1 MLTFYDQNVWNH
13 NPSGYRNGLIREI
26 VKDMNADVCA
36 FQEFGPNSTRQ
47 GNPALDVL
55 MLDEYNEV
63 CPELRDVTYTALF
76 YKKDRFDLIDSG
88 HFLYDGL
95 NDCNSKSV
103 TWAVLE
109 DKETKKRFAAM
120 STHFWWNFVSPED
133 FEQRLQNV
141 DQIEALCKE
150 VIAKHNVP
158 VIIGGDF
165 NNGKDSEQG
174 DEPYQKMLKKGFR
187 DIRLTADKTTD
198 SYTHH
203 DYPEE
208 KEDGTWVTDAELVR
222 TLDQIFTYGEYD
234 IKALEFD
241 VLASQI
247 ALDSSDHCPLIGK
260 FEF

>member
-13 NPSGYRNGLIREI
+13 NPSGYRNGLIRKI
-26 VKDMNADVCA
+26 VKDVNADVCA
-36 FQEFGPNSTRQ
+36 FQEFGPNSTRM
-47 GNPALDVL
+47 GDPALDVL
-55 MLDEYNEV
+55 MLDEYAEV
-63 CPELRDVTYTALF
+63 CPELRDVSYTALF
-76 YKKDRFDLIDSG
+76 YKKEKFDLIDSG
-88 HFLYDGL
+88 HLLYDGL

-103 TWAVLE
+103 IWAVLE
-109 DKETKKRFAAM
+109 DKESKKRFAAM
-120 STHFWWNFVSPED
+120 STHFWWQFESEKDN
-133 FEQRLQNV
+133 EQRLQNAA
-141 DQIEALCKE
+141 QLEGLCKE
-150 VIAKHNVP
+150 VIAKYKCP
-158 VIIGGDF
+158 VIVGGDF

-203 DYPEE
+203 DYPQE

-241 VLASQI
+241 VLTSQI

-260 FEF
+260 FDF